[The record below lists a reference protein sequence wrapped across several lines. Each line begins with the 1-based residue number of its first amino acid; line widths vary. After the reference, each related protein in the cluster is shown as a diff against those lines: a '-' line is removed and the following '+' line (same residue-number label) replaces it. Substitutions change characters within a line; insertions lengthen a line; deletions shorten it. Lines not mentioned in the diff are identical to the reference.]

1 MASSIAQTAS
11 TPLSQ
16 LEPWANP
23 PVEMRVRAIKVATD
37 NGLFQVLAPEA
48 ALIDVDAVSNAAGS
62 NLMVVDADPRQ
73 PTSAVPGFYDIPLLI
88 DDSLPA
94 RAELALAT
102 DRPGAWLR
110 CTGNE
115 LLDSGWSYEVCPFA
129 VAVPANPTP
138 AERDRDMQLINDS
151 VSRFTELKLQQRIDE
166 TLEIPPLPEAARR
179 IIGLKNDPNYDLGDL
194 VGVIESDPA
203 LAARIVGW
211 ANSAYYNADP
221 AARSIQDAVMRIL
234 GFDLVF
240 NMALGMAL
248 GDTLRLPK
256 KDVDGLPPF
265 WIQSL
270 FCAATME
277 ALTRQMPPDDRP
289 EPGIAYL
296 AGLLSN
302 FGQLVIGHV
311 FPYQYNKILT
321 LQAANRHLPHTYA
334 DQMVLGVTREV
345 LASTLLETWELDQG
359 VCDAV
364 RFQHLSEYAGSNSSL
379 VNLLHLTH
387 QTLSFEGVNDSP
399 PQTPD
404 PELIE
409 WLKLDTSRI
418 DAVLDVLADSRGSIE
433 ELAAMMEPAA

>member
-1 MASSIAQTAS
+1 MASSAALTAAAA
-11 TPLSQ
+11 LDH
-16 LEPWANP
+16 LAPWANP
-23 PVEMRVRAIKVATD
+23 PAETRVRAIKVATD

-48 ALIDVDAVSNAAGS
+48 ALIDVDAVALALGG
-62 NLMVVDADPRQ
+62 NLTVLDVDPRQ
-73 PTSAVPGFYDIPLLI
+73 PTSAVPGYYEIPLLI
-88 DDSLPA
+88 DQALPG
-94 RAELALAT
+94 RAEIALAT

-110 CTGNE
+110 CCGDD
-115 LLDSGWSYEVCPFA
+115 LLASGWSYDVCAFA
-129 VAVPANPTP
+129 VAVPPNPTP
-138 AERDRDMQLINDS
+138 AERDRDIQLINDS

-179 IIGLKNDPNYDLGDL
+179 IIALKNDPNYDLSDL
-194 VGVIESDPA
+194 VAVIESDPA

-256 KDVDGLPPF
+256 QDVDGLPPF

-289 EPGIAYL
+289 EPGLAYL
-296 AGLLSN
+296 AGLLAN
-302 FGQLVIGHV
+302 FGQLVIGQV
-311 FPYQYNKILT
+311 FPYQYDKILT
-321 LQAANRHLPHTYA
+321 LQSANRHLSHTYA

-364 RFQHLSEYAGSNSSL
+364 RFQHLSEYVGSNASL

-387 QTLSFEGVNDSP
+387 QTLSFEGVNDCP
-399 PQTPD
+399 PQVPD
-404 PELIE
+404 ADLVE

-418 DAVLDVLADSRGSIE
+418 DAVLEVLAESRESIE
-433 ELAAMMEPAA
+433 ELAAMMAPAA